1 MVPKHKQQFEYWKK
15 NPERIDTWQAV
26 RFIYLS
32 NFSFMSS
39 GNTLRM
45 GTSNTKFLTLSRIKT
60 TFDALMDTTFDNSP
74 YEKFFKNI
82 GIKQKQGKNKI
93 FIYCDPPYVGT
104 SQVYNVPKWTL
115 KDFEYLIK
123 FLIGYGEKFMISEFN
138 SPEVLKVARDNNY
151 KLLMRGRKMEL
162 KDFNE
167 IVIVS
172 GYDFEKVEI
181 EKGILKVT
189 VAENKQIMID
199 TKTNKILLFPS
210 ISISSALEEI
220 TKIKQMIKEMRCNLV
235 IEQYAA
241 GI

>member
-1 MVPKHKQQFEYWKK
+1 
-15 NPERIDTWQAV
+15 
-26 RFIYLS
+26 
-32 NFSFMSS
+32 
-39 GNTLRM
+39 
-45 GTSNTKFLTLSRIKT
+45 
-60 TFDALMDTTFDNSP
+60 
-74 YEKFFKNI
+74 
-82 GIKQKQGKNKI
+82 
-93 FIYCDPPYVGT
+93 
-104 SQVYNVPKWTL
+104 
-115 KDFEYLIK
+115 
-123 FLIGYGEKFMISEFN
+123 
-138 SPEVLKVARDNNY
+138 
-151 KLLMRGRKMEL
+151 MEL